1 MMVLA
6 CGILGLSEQASFVI
20 LINLM
25 YLTYNVAVGL
35 SIPACTLVGNAIGQG
50 DIQTGKKYL
59 FINLV
64 ITFFMMILESSI
76 FYIY

>member
-1 MMVLA
+1 VIDYLHWEMMVLA

-35 SIPACTLVGNAIGQG
+35 SIPACTLVGNAIG
-50 DIQTGKKYL
+50 
-59 FINLV
+59 
-64 ITFFMMILESSI
+64 
-76 FYIY
+76 